1 MHPFARYVSPY
12 NYGNPTPKMYL
23 LVETKKHLRNHDLD
37 YCCCRELKVEPISLP
52 LRHEFKGLGSFLT
65 KCCQRF
71 FPSDHSFFDNNHPET
86 GKYHIRL
93 QFSLLIFIYVLK
105 NCERKNL
112 VLPAVCKKNIEKLRG
127 QKKILPTVWPK
138 TGKPAKCW
146 NILRA
151 KKDFATSAA

>member
-12 NYGNPTPKMYL
+12 NYGNPNTKMYWL
-23 LVETKKHLRNHDLD
+23 RQKKHLRNHDLD
-37 YCCCRELKVEPISLP
+37 SRCCRELKVEPISLP

-71 FPSDHSFFDNNHPET
+71 FSSDHSFFDNNHPES

-93 QFSLLIFIYVLK
+93 QLSLLIFIYVLK
-105 NCERKNL
+105 NC
-112 VLPAVCKKNIEKLRG
+112 V
-127 QKKILPTVWPK
+127 LPTVWPK

-151 KKDFATSAA
+151 KKEILSVVWPNLNQSSTQKGSKVI